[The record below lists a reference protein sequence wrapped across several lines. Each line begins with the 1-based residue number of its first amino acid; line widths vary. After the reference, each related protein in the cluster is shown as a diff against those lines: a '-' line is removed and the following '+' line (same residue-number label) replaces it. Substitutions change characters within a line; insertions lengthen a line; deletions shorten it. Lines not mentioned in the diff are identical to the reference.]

1 MSSEAI
7 TNLSKQETSETGE
20 SQPEAVEPEIDKAPQ
35 AERDESSDDA
45 PNSPEEAP
53 SIEEENIS
61 VARNA
66 KDVIKE
72 NIVSTTV
79 AQASSI
85 PSANAPDPSAVS
97 GDNPNALN
105 LDESRIRTTKES
117 IEGKPGSQAKPAKEK
132 TAQPAQEK
140 KSKAPGA
147 ETKPFADFVQQDYVP
162 ALQNMLDNLELP
174 DVNITFQEQKML
186 LPGYTHAECS
196 QVIGHW
202 NRGQDQFIV
211 YFFDDD
217 VQGQRGFSLANAGT
231 HSSTLEPFWID
242 ERKVNLDVLVMGVVQ
257 RLHAEKWIGRN

>member
-7 TNLSKQETSETGE
+7 TNLPQQETSEVGE
-20 SQPEAVEPEIDKAPQ
+20 SQSEPVEPETDKAPQ
-35 AERDESSDDA
+35 AARDESSDDA

-61 VARNA
+61 VARVA
-66 KDVIKE
+66 EDVVKE

-79 AQASSI
+79 AESTSI

-97 GDNPNALN
+97 GDNPNASKI
-105 LDESRIRTTKES
+105 DESRIRTTEES
-117 IEGKPGSQAKPAKEK
+117 IKGKPGSQAKPAKEK
-132 TAQPAQEK
+132 TNQPAQEK

-147 ETKPFADFVQQDYVP
+147 ETKLFADFMQQDYVP
-162 ALQNMLDNLELP
+162 ALQQILTKLELP
-174 DVNITFQEQKML
+174 DVEIAFQKQKMP
-186 LPGYTHAECS
+186 LPGYTHVECS

-202 NRGQDQFIV
+202 NRGQDQFTV

-231 HSSTLEPFWID
+231 HPSTLEPFWID
-242 ERKVNLDVLVMGVVQ
+242 ERKVNLDVLVLGVVQ